1 MFTGAEKETDQR
13 SQCSSSN
20 PGPVR
25 PTQRRGRIQREGCV
39 QADQGIPHR
48 PPCEQKAAIDAIT
61 ELLTAHYSEA
71 VDSADED
78 GKFGIGFKVTFDR
91 SHSPTKLKV
100 TSRISK
106 SLTDEIETSVPDP
119 NQPELL

>member
-1 MFTGAEKETDQR
+1 MSTLPADSEQ
-13 SQCSSSN
+13 
-20 PGPVR
+20 
-25 PTQRRGRIQREGCV
+25 
-39 QADQGIPHR
+39 QA
-48 PPCEQKAAIDAIT
+48 ALAAIT
-61 ELLTAHYSEA
+61 ELLTSHYAEA
-71 VDSADED
+71 EDSADED
-78 GKFGIGFKVTFDR
+78 GKFSIGFKATFDR

>member
-1 MFTGAEKETDQR
+1 MTTPPADSEQ
-13 SQCSSSN
+13 
-20 PGPVR
+20 
-25 PTQRRGRIQREGCV
+25 
-39 QADQGIPHR
+39 QAALG
-48 PPCEQKAAIDAIT
+48 AIT

-78 GKFGIGFKVTFDR
+78 GKFSIGFKVTFDP

-100 TSRISK
+100 TSRNSK
-106 SLTDEIETSVPDP
+106 SITDEIETSVPDP

>member
-1 MFTGAEKETDQR
+1 MST
-13 SQCSSSN
+13 
-20 PGPVR
+20 PP
-25 PTQRRGRIQREGCV
+25 
-39 QADQGIPHR
+39 ADS
-48 PPCEQKAAIDAIT
+48 EQKAALDAIA

-119 NQPELL
+119 NQPDLL

>member
-1 MFTGAEKETDQR
+1 MSTL
-13 SQCSSSN
+13 
-20 PGPVR
+20 P
-25 PTQRRGRIQREGCV
+25 
-39 QADQGIPHR
+39 ADS
-48 PPCEQKAAIDAIT
+48 EQKAALAAIT

-119 NQPELL
+119 SQPELL

>member
-1 MFTGAEKETDQR
+1 MTTL
-13 SQCSSSN
+13 
-20 PGPVR
+20 P
-25 PTQRRGRIQREGCV
+25 
-39 QADQGIPHR
+39 ADS
-48 PPCEQKAAIDAIT
+48 EQKAAIEAIT

-78 GKFGIGFKVTFDR
+78 GKFSIGFKVTFDR

-106 SLTDEIETSVPDP
+106 SITDEIETSVSDP

>member
-1 MFTGAEKETDQR
+1 MTTLPADSEQ
-13 SQCSSSN
+13 
-20 PGPVR
+20 
-25 PTQRRGRIQREGCV
+25 
-39 QADQGIPHR
+39 QAAL
-48 PPCEQKAAIDAIT
+48 AAIS
-61 ELLTAHYSEA
+61 ELLTAHYTEA

-119 NQPELL
+119 NQPDLL

>member
-1 MFTGAEKETDQR
+1 MNIMPADSEQ
-13 SQCSSSN
+13 
-20 PGPVR
+20 
-25 PTQRRGRIQREGCV
+25 
-39 QADQGIPHR
+39 QAAL
-48 PPCEQKAAIDAIT
+48 AAIS
-61 ELLTAHYSEA
+61 ELLTAHYTEA

-119 NQPELL
+119 SQPELL

>member
-1 MFTGAEKETDQR
+1 MSTLPADSEQ
-13 SQCSSSN
+13 
-20 PGPVR
+20 
-25 PTQRRGRIQREGCV
+25 
-39 QADQGIPHR
+39 QA
-48 PPCEQKAAIDAIT
+48 ALAAIT

-106 SLTDEIETSVPDP
+106 SLTDEIETSIPDP
-119 NQPELL
+119 SQPELL

>member
-1 MFTGAEKETDQR
+1 MNTA
-13 SQCSSSN
+13 
-20 PGPVR
+20 P
-25 PTQRRGRIQREGCV
+25 
-39 QADQGIPHR
+39 ADS
-48 PPCEQKAAIDAIT
+48 EQTCAITAIT

-78 GKFGIGFKVTFDR
+78 GKFSIGFKVTFDR
-91 SHSPTKLKV
+91 SHAPTKLKV

-106 SLTDEIETSVPDP
+106 SFTDEIETSVPDP